1 MLTNTNCETYG
12 KSHDLVVILHGWTYN
27 LKHIGGLRDAVKQS
41 LPDADLLIPNYP
53 SSFFSNADPIDI
65 VEELVEC
72 IDKAVSKRS
81 RRADNAEYQRIIFIG
96 HSTGALLL
104 RKAYVFAMGYNE
116 DSYIHIPLKKR
127 LWAER
132 VERIILLASINR
144 GFSVSH
150 RPRHM
155 TRLNYF
161 VIRFASLIPPLTG
174 FGKYIWS
181 FRRGTPFIANLRIQ
195 WIRLGQN
202 PKIKLA
208 STIQLLGDRDDL
220 VSSED
225 NIDLIS
231 GSNFTYL
238 KVRNANHA
246 SIIDFEHPSFG
257 LERKE
262 EFQYALET
270 PLEKLE
276 GEFVPNSEIEPK
288 DNVVFIMHGI
298 RDRGHWT
305 KKVRHAVETIT
316 KEENKSVHV
325 LPAGYGYFPMLRFL
339 FLGERQKN
347 VRWFMD
353 EYTEALARFPNAKIG
368 FIGHSNGTYLM
379 ASALERYQACKVDYV
394 AFAGS
399 VVRRSYDWDK
409 LVSEGRVRA
418 IRNDIASADWVV
430 GIFPGLFELFKIGD
444 IGTGGHNGFQDNEG
458 QENANTYFDG
468 GHGAAIQPNNHA
480 SLARFALTGIN
491 KVDGSLVESQ
501 AQWVVLASKLCW
513 IVWLVI
519 VSLVVSIGFFATLLA
534 SSFGVPVAI
543 SVLIYICLI
552 LLLLY
557 SL

>member
-12 KSHDLVVILHGWTYN
+12 KSHDLVVILHGWTGTSKD
-27 LKHIGGLRDAVKQS
+27 LCGLRDTIKQS
-41 LPDADLLIPNYP
+41 LPDADLLIPDYP
-53 SSFFSNADPIDI
+53 GGLFSKADPIDI
-65 VEELVEC
+65 VEDLVES
-72 IDKAVSKRS
+72 IDKAVIRRS
-81 RRADNAEYQRIIFIG
+81 RQADGSEYKRIILIG
-96 HSTGALLL
+96 HSAGALLI
-104 RKAYVFAMGYNE
+104 RKVYLFAMGCNE
-116 DSYIHIPLKKR
+116 SSYIPIPIKKR
-127 LWAER
+127 DWVDH
-132 VERIILLASINR
+132 VERIILLAGMNR
-144 GFSVSH
+144 GFSVSPK
-150 RPRHM
+150 PRHM
-155 TRLNYF
+155 SWSTYLAIRLGK
-161 VIRFASLIPPLTG
+161 IIAALTG
-174 FGKYIWS
+174 LGSSILSLEKGS
-181 FRRGTPFIANLRIQ
+181 PFVANLRIQ

-202 PKIKLA
+202 PAIKLA
-208 STIQLLGDRDDL
+208 PTIQILGGRDDM

-225 NIDLIS
+225 NIDLVS
-231 GSNFTYL
+231 GANFTYRE
-238 KVRNANHA
+238 VRNAGHV
-246 SIIDFEHPSFG
+246 SILDFDHPNFG

-305 KKVRHAVETIT
+305 KKVRHAIGTIT

-379 ASALERYQACKVDYV
+379 ASALERYKACKVDYV

-399 VVRRSYDWDK
+399 VVCRSYDWDK
-409 LVSEGRVRA
+409 LVSQGRVRA
-418 IRNDIASADWVV
+418 IRNDIASADWIV

-444 IGTGGHNGFQDNEG
+444 IGTAGHNGFQDNEG
-458 QENANTYFDG
+458 QENANIYFKG

-491 KVDGSLVESQ
+491 KVDAPLVESQ
-501 AQWVVLASKLCW
+501 AEWVVLASKLCW
-513 IVWLVI
+513 VVWLVI
-519 VSLVVSIGFFATLLA
+519 VSLIVGIGFLATILA
-534 SSFGVPVAI
+534 SGLGVPVAI
-543 SVLIYICLI
+543 SVLMYVCLI

-557 SL
+557 TL

>member
-12 KSHDLVVILHGWTYN
+12 KSHDLVVILHGWTGTSKD
-27 LKHIGGLRDAVKQS
+27 LHGVRDTVKQS
-41 LPDADLLIPNYP
+41 LPDADLLIPDYP
-53 SSFFSNADPIDI
+53 GGLLSKTDPVDI
-65 VEELVEC
+65 AEDLVAC
-72 IDKAVSKRS
+72 INEYVS
-81 RRADNAEYQRIIFIG
+81 RRPKRADGAEYKRIILIG
-96 HSTGALLL
+96 HSVGALLI
-104 RKAYVFAMGYNE
+104 RKAYVFAMGCNE
-116 DSYIHIPLKKR
+116 DSYIPLKREKCP
-127 LWAER
+127 WVDR
-132 VERIILLASINR
+132 VERIILLAGMNR
-144 GFSVSH
+144 GFSVSPK
-150 RPRHM
+150 PRHM
-155 TRLNYF
+155 SWSTYLAIRLGK
-161 VIRFASLIPPLTG
+161 VIAALTG
-174 FGKYIWS
+174 LGSSIMSMEK
-181 FRRGTPFIANLRIQ
+181 GTPFVANLRIQ

-202 PKIKLA
+202 SAIKLA
-208 STIQLLGDRDDL
+208 PTIQILGGRDDL

-225 NIDLIS
+225 NIDLVS
-231 GSNFTYL
+231 GANFTYRE
-238 KVRNANHA
+238 VRNAGHL
-246 SIIDFEHPSFG
+246 SILDFEHPKFG

-305 KKVRHAVETIT
+305 KKVRHAVEAIT

-379 ASALERYQACKVDYV
+379 ASSLERYQACKVDYV

-399 VVRRSYDWDK
+399 VVRRSYAWDK
-409 LVSEGRVRA
+409 LVSQGRVRA

-444 IGTGGHNGFQDNEG
+444 IGTAGHNGFQDNEG
-458 QENANTYFDG
+458 QENANTYFAG
-468 GHGAAIQPNNHA
+468 GHGAAIQLDNHA

-491 KVDGSLVESQ
+491 KVDAPLVESP
-501 AQWVVLASKLCW
+501 AEWVVLASKLCW
-513 IVWLVI
+513 VVWFVI
-519 VSLVVSIGFFATLLA
+519 VTLVVGIGFLARLLA
-534 SSFGVPVAI
+534 FSFGIPVAI
-543 SVLIYICLI
+543 SLLIYVCLI

-557 SL
+557 TL

>member
-12 KSHDLVVILHGWTYN
+12 KSHDLVVILHAWTGTSKD
-27 LKHIGGLRDAVKQS
+27 LCGLRDTVKQS
-41 LPDADLLIPNYP
+41 LPDADLLIPDYP
-53 SSFFSNADPIDI
+53 GGLFSKADPIDI
-65 VEELVEC
+65 VEDLVES
-72 IDKAVSKRS
+72 IDKAISRRS
-81 RRADNAEYQRIIFIG
+81 READRAEYKRIILIG
-96 HSTGALLL
+96 HSAGALLI
-104 RKAYVFAMGYNE
+104 RKVYLFAMGCNE
-116 DSYIHIPLKKR
+116 GSYIPIPIKKR
-127 LWAER
+127 DWVER
-132 VERIILLASINR
+132 VERIILLAGMNR
-144 GFSVSH
+144 GFSVLPK
-150 RPRHM
+150 PRHM
-155 TRLNYF
+155 SWSTYLTIRLGK
-161 VIRFASLIPPLTG
+161 VIAALTG
-174 FGKYIWS
+174 LGSSILSLEKGSQFV
-181 FRRGTPFIANLRIQ
+181 ANLRIQ

-202 PKIKLA
+202 PAIKLA
-208 STIQLLGDRDDL
+208 PTIQILGGRDDM

-225 NIDLIS
+225 NIDLVS
-231 GSNFTYL
+231 GANFTYRE
-238 KVRNANHA
+238 VRNAGHV
-246 SIIDFEHPSFG
+246 SILDFDHPNFG

-270 PLEKLE
+270 PLDKLE
-276 GEFVPNSEIEPK
+276 GEFLPNSEIEPK

-305 KKVRHAVETIT
+305 KKVCHAVETIT
-316 KEENKSVHV
+316 KKEKKSVHV

-368 FIGHSNGTYLM
+368 FIGHSNGTYLI
-379 ASALERYQACKVDYV
+379 ASALERYKACKVDYV

-409 LVSEGRVRA
+409 LVSQGRVRA

-458 QENANTYFDG
+458 QKNANTYFKG
-468 GHGAAIQPNNHA
+468 GHGAAIEINNHA

-491 KVDGSLVESQ
+491 KVDAPLVESQ
-501 AQWVVLASKLCW
+501 AEWVVLASKLCW
-513 IVWLVI
+513 VVWLVI
-519 VSLVVSIGFFATLLA
+519 VSLVIGIGFLVTFLA
-534 SSFGVPVAI
+534 FSFGIPVAI
-543 SVLIYICLI
+543 SLLIYVCLI

-557 SL
+557 TL